1 MADVAG
7 VEHECR
13 LLRQAIDLRDGL
25 FERAER
31 VGIGGLVEPDMAVA
45 DLQERKAAALRGL
58 RLAHNSER
66 VRDAAGNGPEHA
78 RATPGHAFQDLA
90 SVEAVSLV
98 DLTHLRI
105 SFEPRSPK
113 PIRPC
118 GLRAED
124 WPKPRFIPAF
134 QPKFLRQ
141 SAVMGAVMALLRG
154 LFWRRPGARSPRFGF
169 CLKPLSRLGL

>member
-31 VGIGGLVEPDMAVA
+31 VGIGGLVEADMAVA
-45 DLQERKAAALRGL
+45 DLQERKTAALRGL

-78 RATPGHAFQDLA
+78 GATPGHAFQDLA
-90 SVEAVSLV
+90 PVDAVSLV
-98 DLTHLRI
+98 DFTHLRI

-124 WPKPRFIPAF
+124 WSKSRFIPSF
-134 QPKFLRQ
+134 SEKFVRQ
-141 SAVMGAVMALLRG
+141 SVVMAPVMALFRG

-169 CLKPLSRLGL
+169 RLKSLS